1 MIMDFFA
8 SNPCYTSAEIR
19 GVKFSKSGRE
29 RYGDDAIGY
38 VQVKRQNDICIVKA
52 RITPEHK
59 VKSKPYHCSFK
70 CDEREEKII
79 EVKCEDCAA
88 REGGC
93 KHGIALTMWLHRRS
107 EEPSTTSVKCY
118 WAKGKL
124 SSVGT
129 TLKFIKAKDMKPIS
143 SKTAAT
149 SQDCASPSDFLC
161 SVVTKSRLLNIESQL
176 MLYNQAK
183 PDLFKSLSLHNL
195 ICKFSSQSMEG
206 VNADTFVTY
215 CKKIMENSDLEAV
228 FDATIEQADS
238 PLWHE
243 LRYGRVTASKIFDAA
258 HCQTEDG
265 SLVENIMGAYSFKE
279 TVAIKRGKSLEKHVV
294 AVLEKVENIKI
305 KKCGFIL
312 HKHFPIFGV
321 SPDGM
326 TDELVI
332 EIKCPFKNKNFKNYV
347 CNNAPTKKFMAQIQL
362 QMYFA
367 GKKKG
372 MFCLAHED
380 FESTKKIDVYRVDL
394 DEKYCEDLI
403 EKATNFWKNNIF
415 EKLLPL

>member
-1 MIMDFFA
+1 
-8 SNPCYTSAEIR
+8 
-19 GVKFSKSGRE
+19 
-29 RYGDDAIGY
+29 
-38 VQVKRQNDICIVKA
+38 
-52 RITPEHK
+52 
-59 VKSKPYHCSFK
+59 
-70 CDEREEKII
+70 
-79 EVKCEDCAA
+79 
-88 REGGC
+88 
-93 KHGIALTMWLHRRS
+93 
-107 EEPSTTSVKCY
+107 
-118 WAKGKL
+118 
-124 SSVGT
+124 
-129 TLKFIKAKDMKPIS
+129 
-143 SKTAAT
+143 
-149 SQDCASPSDFLC
+149 
-161 SVVTKSRLLNIESQL
+161 
-176 MLYNQAK
+176 
-183 PDLFKSLSLHNL
+183 
-195 ICKFSSQSMEG
+195 MEG

-265 SLVENIMGAYSFKE
+265 SLVETSWE
-279 TVAIKRGKSLEKHVV
+279 PTRKSLEKQVV

-332 EIKCPFKNKNFKNYV
+332 EIKCPFKNKNLKNYV

-394 DEKYCEDLI
+394 DEKYCEVLI
-403 EKATNFWKNNIF
+403 ENATNFWKNNIF

>member
-1 MIMDFFA
+1 
-8 SNPCYTSAEIR
+8 
-19 GVKFSKSGRE
+19 
-29 RYGDDAIGY
+29 
-38 VQVKRQNDICIVKA
+38 
-52 RITPEHK
+52 
-59 VKSKPYHCSFK
+59 
-70 CDEREEKII
+70 
-79 EVKCEDCAA
+79 
-88 REGGC
+88 
-93 KHGIALTMWLHRRS
+93 
-107 EEPSTTSVKCY
+107 
-118 WAKGKL
+118 
-124 SSVGT
+124 
-129 TLKFIKAKDMKPIS
+129 
-143 SKTAAT
+143 
-149 SQDCASPSDFLC
+149 
-161 SVVTKSRLLNIESQL
+161 
-176 MLYNQAK
+176 
-183 PDLFKSLSLHNL
+183 
-195 ICKFSSQSMEG
+195 
-206 VNADTFVTY
+206 
-215 CKKIMENSDLEAV
+215 MENSDLEAV